1 MRDEKPESMDVLQR
15 LRELGFQHGRY
26 QRYSDAYISTRG
38 DLSFTFSWCR
48 TYSKFRVRHEPKTRR
63 TKRIRREIPW
73 ESTFMRKSK
82 AEKREIILRP
92 WEYPMAAQNL
102 SVILIQTRVRGMLC
116 RAAKGRQQ
124 VTKKVKAAR
133 VRSPMQQFVATG
145 RSFSDERGFYTFV
158 ATKIQAW
165 FRMQRLRWRGTLE
178 RYPLYHIAALQ
189 LQYAWKAHCQH
200 KLYQQ
205 PAHGPNSAMTPVN
218 RAALCIQTAWKSYTH
233 RRIFRYYR
241 DLLTFRSTGDPARML
256 RAINP
261 SEASLLDASMGAQ
274 VRFRLGGLA
283 FPPTI
288 YYKIFT
294 RKPVCDL
301 GAFSPKDYTV
311 ARQSAPVSH
320 SHVKRRPGA
329 AHDSGSS
336 ENDHEET
343 DKQPRVL
350 FDVDFEGENWEAEAE
365 EMFQWASALDYDE
378 YVDNWVELG
387 RTAATDGEPE
397 CSACSV
403 DCARLLAICGVCS
416 TRGRVFSSSSSS
428 STTSIPRAQTRAL
441 ALVVAGRSRPI
452 QTWLVQPQPGPD
464 IFEDVRAGVTKA
476 FPSGKATMQH
486 FDQYL
491 GFKLA
496 QSCPTGVSK
505 AYHLERVLLSLETNA
520 DRKSD
525 VDAQMVAFSMA
536 VKGAVDERLRVLFN
550 LATDTPAGEALGSNE
565 EKKEE
570 VDTRENIPSEKRV
583 LAVEDAKYPFQEY
596 IAATPSDML
605 KSAVQA
611 QIKDKKITEE
621 EARDRQTYT
630 FEAFS
635 QIMRG
640 KTTPLSSPLPLC
652 ACSAPSSAHECF
664 ADVTQ
669 QRTPLPGGNDEG
681 VRVHSTG

>member
-26 QRYSDAYISTRG
+26 Q
-38 DLSFTFSWCR
+38 
-48 TYSKFRVRHEPKTRR
+48 SKFRVRHEPKTRR

-102 SVILIQTRVRGMLC
+102 SVILIQKRVRGMLC

-124 VTKKVKAAR
+124 VTKKVKAAH

-200 KLYQQ
+200 KLHQQ

-218 RAALCIQTAWKSYTH
+218 RAASCIQTAWKSYTH

-320 SHVKRRPGA
+320 SHVKRRPGQSVHTTYIRVGNSYYRA
-329 AHDSGSS
+329 RQQAEDTRLWYRRLENNGWRPVTAKVLAEANADPIAQATGSRRAVNGFHYS
-336 ENDHEET
+336 KVVRQQDRERARRHKKRLWMQKLYTQGLLTTADCPENDHEET

-397 CSACSV
+397 
-403 DCARLLAICGVCS
+403 
-416 TRGRVFSSSSSS
+416 
-428 STTSIPRAQTRAL
+428 
-441 ALVVAGRSRPI
+441 
-452 QTWLVQPQPGPD
+452 
-464 IFEDVRAGVTKA
+464 
-476 FPSGKATMQH
+476 
-486 FDQYL
+486 
-491 GFKLA
+491 
-496 QSCPTGVSK
+496 
-505 AYHLERVLLSLETNA
+505 
-520 DRKSD
+520 
-525 VDAQMVAFSMA
+525 
-536 VKGAVDERLRVLFN
+536 
-550 LATDTPAGEALGSNE
+550 
-565 EKKEE
+565 
-570 VDTRENIPSEKRV
+570 
-583 LAVEDAKYPFQEY
+583 
-596 IAATPSDML
+596 
-605 KSAVQA
+605 
-611 QIKDKKITEE
+611 
-621 EARDRQTYT
+621 
-630 FEAFS
+630 
-635 QIMRG
+635 
-640 KTTPLSSPLPLC
+640 
-652 ACSAPSSAHECF
+652 
-664 ADVTQ
+664 
-669 QRTPLPGGNDEG
+669 
-681 VRVHSTG
+681 